1 MSKTQSQRLAYG
13 EELVA
18 LGYEN
23 KDVVVLEADLGKS
36 TMSNLFQQEFPE
48 LSYDRAQAVYI
59 LREWMERCQEGG
71 DVQC

>member
-23 KDVVVLEADLGKS
+23 KDIVVLEADL
-36 TMSNLFQQEFPE
+36 E
-48 LSYDRAQAVYI
+48 I
-59 LREWMERCQEGG
+59 HH
-71 DVQC
+71 VQPVPAGVSGTVF